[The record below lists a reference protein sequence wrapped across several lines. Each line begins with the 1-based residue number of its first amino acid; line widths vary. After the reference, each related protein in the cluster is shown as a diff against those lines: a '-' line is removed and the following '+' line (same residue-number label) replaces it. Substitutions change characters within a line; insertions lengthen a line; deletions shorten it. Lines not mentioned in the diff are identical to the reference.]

1 MNTSMLISKI
11 NDFIDKRDIS
21 TKNAQEIDFLL
32 GELNIDNEL
41 MDELVLMIASYVP
54 GGGDFLFDEEK
65 IIFQLKKVL
74 IFLESNGS
82 LGGE

>member
-21 TKNAQEIDFLL
+21 IKNAQEIVFLL
-32 GELNIDNEL
+32 GELNIDSEL

-54 GGGDFLFDEEK
+54 GGGGFYLMRSKLF
-65 IIFQLKKVL
+65 F
-74 IFLESNGS
+74 N
-82 LGGE
+82 